1 MFRKEITLAD
11 SLVNKL
17 EMFVC
22 HMYGWKENGVDNV
35 RYCMYCKSGGKVSC
49 DTLPPT
55 NNALHISRANYQ
67 TYICWQSLVAQQEQL
82 DTIYHGWMHDGKE
95 NCFTL
100 KLMKC
105 KPAPNKVK
113 KLIPKFYT

>member
-1 MFRKEITLAD
+1 MAGKKTALIMLGTACTARVVE
-11 SLVNKL
+11 
-17 EMFVC
+17 
-22 HMYGWKENGVDNV
+22 
-35 RYCMYCKSGGKVSC
+35 KSPVIHYP
-49 DTLPPT
+49 LRT

-105 KPAPNKVK
+105 KPAPNEVK
-113 KLIPKFYT
+113 KLIPNFYT